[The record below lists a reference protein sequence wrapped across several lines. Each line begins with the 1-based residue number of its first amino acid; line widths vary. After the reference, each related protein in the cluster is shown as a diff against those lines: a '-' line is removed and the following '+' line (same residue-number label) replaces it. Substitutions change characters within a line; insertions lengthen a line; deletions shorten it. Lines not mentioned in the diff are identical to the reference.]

1 MVDFRTI
8 LYLTAQKLKANS
20 SLFELDINA
29 SQACLFLTFKK
40 TKIITPESFIAMVSL
55 GDIEGL
61 RVAKAK
67 FLSMNQTEYV
77 VLVVKVMFI
86 EVAVVSLNPIE
97 PSTGRKEEM
106 TFS

>member
-1 MVDFRTI
+1 
-8 LYLTAQKLKANS
+8 
-20 SLFELDINA
+20 
-29 SQACLFLTFKK
+29 
-40 TKIITPESFIAMVSL
+40 MVSL

-97 PSTGRKEEM
+97 PSTGRNDGM

>member
-1 MVDFRTI
+1 MV
-8 LYLTAQKLKANS
+8 L
-20 SLFELDINA
+20 
-29 SQACLFLTFKK
+29 
-40 TKIITPESFIAMVSL
+40 
-55 GDIEGL
+55 
-61 RVAKAK
+61 KAK

-97 PSTGRKEEM
+97 PSTGRNEEM

>member
-1 MVDFRTI
+1 
-8 LYLTAQKLKANS
+8 
-20 SLFELDINA
+20 
-29 SQACLFLTFKK
+29 
-40 TKIITPESFIAMVSL
+40 MVSL

-86 EVAVVSLNPIE
+86 EVAVVALNPIE
-97 PSTGRKEEM
+97 PSTGTNDGM

>member
-1 MVDFRTI
+1 MKQN
-8 LYLTAQKLKANS
+8 L
-20 SLFELDINA
+20 
-29 SQACLFLTFKK
+29 CLCFLTFKK
-40 TKIITPESFIAMVSL
+40 IKIRTPESTIASVSL

-61 RVAKAK
+61 MVLKAK

-77 VLVVKVMFI
+77 VLLVKVMFI

-97 PSTGRKEEM
+97 PSTGRNEEM

>member
-1 MVDFRTI
+1 
-8 LYLTAQKLKANS
+8 
-20 SLFELDINA
+20 
-29 SQACLFLTFKK
+29 
-40 TKIITPESFIAMVSL
+40 MVSL

-67 FLSMNQTEYV
+67 CLSMNQTEYV

-97 PSTGRKEEM
+97 PSTGRNDG
-106 TFS
+106 TVFSTTQLRNSSTVSFPLHIGCESV